1 MTLAEWHSTL
11 FQFIGIVLSFLALVA
26 SIIEVI
32 LTYKNLSEMK
42 KQLCEQQ
49 KQYFDQ
55 NRGNLIF
62 YVQKSITGITHDLII
77 KNFGNSPAK
86 LLSLK
91 ITPDLDW
98 KKAGQ
103 SNIDDF
109 NISKLN
115 NIFLAPQQHIGTIF
129 DFSNFNETELD
140 VEICYSTCG
149 QTFTEQYKV
158 DLNYLHKVLSL
169 EPQIKDELSALKQI
183 NKSLTSLSD
192 KFI

>member
-1 MTLAEWHSTL
+1 MTPAEWHSTL
-11 FQFIGIVLSFLALVA
+11 FQCIGIVVSFLALVA
-26 SIIEVI
+26 SIIAVI

-42 KQLCEQQ
+42 KQLNEQQ
-49 KQYFDQ
+49 KQYFEQ

-62 YVQKSITGITHDLII
+62 YVQKIVTSITHDLII

-103 SNIDDF
+103 SDIDDF

-115 NIFLAPQQHIGTIF
+115 NIFLAPQQHIGTVF
-129 DFSNFNETELD
+129 D
-140 VEICYSTCG
+140 
-149 QTFTEQYKV
+149 
-158 DLNYLHKVLSL
+158 
-169 EPQIKDELSALKQI
+169 
-183 NKSLTSLSD
+183 
-192 KFI
+192 